1 MTRPRFDASWER
13 NANGLDLSPVVAL
26 EWQAGWFAIYLG
38 WLQWLG
44 CLSWT
49 WRRR

>member
-13 NANGLDLSPVVAL
+13 NANGLELSPVAAL
-26 EWQAGWFAIYLG
+26 E
-38 WLQWLG
+38 WLG